1 MNVYGKYRNYS
12 WEFRRRVDEVFRRTE
27 SVLLEYDVK
36 LMSKIIDFDQLHDE
50 QPFYIENANATR
62 DMQDIVATFPDDLGF
77 PTPAPPEQVL
87 RHEISARFDRA
98 VPCFVARDRKTS
110 QLLGAVWLPEWY
122 YPRILSVE
130 KRRCKTVAVSQLYT
144 VRGARGQGIATALLQ
159 YAMASANTYGYAY
172 CFSLVAPKRIASL
185 RTHLKVGFRILGS
198 VVHGSILGKKFQK
211 FRNSVNFAHGS
222 FPIVP
227 VVIISTIRH
236 DGSTMLSALR
246 ALGRNGIPVFILA
259 KGPMTY
265 TGISRYAKNIELFT
279 NDLSDEELIERISR
293 ILAKIGWQKC
303 KPVLMILSE
312 NDIFRLHSIKSFL
325 EKHFTI
331 VPSDHAVSY
340 LEKENQLPLAIEA
353 GFSVPQSIVLRNSDD
368 VERVSERL
376 QFPIIVKPHARHTV
390 GSFKE
395 KVLIFHAK
403 DAFAEKIVR
412 FFQDKDTELLVQEYI
427 PGSDENVLIFM
438 ASCDVQGRVRSFV
451 SGRKLRQVPP
461 GFGFMSSGIIEK
473 NEEMEAKSIKLCQL
487 YQVGGFLGVE
497 AKQHQVTGALYYI
510 ETNFR
515 PEAISALAEI
525 AGVNLVLDV
534 YLMAIGQY
542 CFASSSSSTGSYLN
556 LQYEIDAIRHLV
568 REGKAKWWRELLR
581 PLPRPTAYSLYAPDD
596 PLPFFGWLIHAVRV
610 KMFRFL
616 RYARG
621 KKANASNE
629 L

>member
-12 WEFRRRVDEVFRRTE
+12 WEFRRRVDEIFRRTE
-27 SVLLEYDVK
+27 SILLEYDVNLNLK
-36 LMSKIIDFDQLHDE
+36 SIDFDRLHAE
-50 QPFYIENANATR
+50 KRFYVERANATR
-62 DMQDIVATFPDDLGF
+62 DMQDIIASFPDDLGF

-87 RHEISARFDRA
+87 RHEISARFNRA

-110 QLLGAVWLPEWY
+110 QLLGAVWLSEWY

-144 VRGARGQGIATALLQ
+144 VHESRGQGIAAALLQ
-159 YAMASANTYGYAY
+159 YAMDSASNDGYDY
-172 CFSLVAPKRIASL
+172 CLSLVTPKRIASL
-185 RTHLKVGFRILGS
+185 RAHLKAGFRILGS
-198 VVHGSILGKKFQK
+198 VVHGSIFGIKFQK
-211 FRNSVNFAHGS
+211 FHNSVNFARGS

-227 VVIISTIRH
+227 VVIISTIHH

-246 ALGRNGIPVFILA
+246 ALGRNGIPVFVLA

-265 TGISRYAKNIELFT
+265 TGMSRYAKNIELFT

-312 NDIFRLHSIKSFL
+312 NDIFRLHSIQSFL
-325 EKHFTI
+325 EKNFTI
-331 VPSDHAVSY
+331 IPSDQAIPY

-353 GFSVPQSIVLRNSDD
+353 GFSVPQSIVLRSPDE

-376 QFPIIVKPHARHTV
+376 QFPIIVKPHALHTV
-390 GSFKE
+390 GSFTE
-395 KVLIFHAK
+395 KVLIFDAK
-403 DAFAEKIVR
+403 DDFAERIVC
-412 FFQDKDTELLVQEYI
+412 FFQDKGTELLVQEYI

-487 YQVGGFLGVE
+487 YQVGGFLGIE
-497 AKQHQVTGALYYI
+497 AKQHQGTGALYYI

-515 PEAISALAEI
+515 PEAISALAEV

-542 CFASSSSSTGSYLN
+542 CFASSPSPTGSYLN

-568 REGKAKWWRELLR
+568 HEGKTRWWRELLR

-596 PLPFFGWLIHAVRV
+596 PLPFLRWLADAARR
-610 KMFRFL
+610 KMSRSS
-616 RYARG
+616 RST
-621 KKANASNE
+621 KSENIPINTN
-629 L
+629 